1 MKVALVV
8 EAGDVKQVHGNG
20 RIGFGG
26 NININPIWIWLIF
39 NQDFCV
45 LLGYGADAI
54 CPYMV
59 YETCYRLRIMGLLD
73 KALTDDDVFQGYKA
87 GIERGI
93 YKVMAKMG
101 ISTLHSYKVSIFDL
115 KI

>member
-1 MKVALVV
+1 MKVALIV
-8 EAGDVKQVHGNG
+8 ESGEVKQVHGKMVM
-20 RIGFGG
+20 
-26 NININPIWIWLIF
+26 NILEQILYIP
-39 NQDFCV
+39 DFCV

-73 KALTDDDVFQGYKA
+73 KTLTDDDVVQGYKA

-101 ISTLHSYKVSIFDL
+101 ISTLHSYKVGNDWKSL
-115 KI
+115 LN